1 MIYKYINK
9 TQMNNQFRKEVVD
22 KEEDI
27 QEKEEL
33 EVPKEPVKEG
43 STIAFFRKLLT
54 EGVVSKE
61 SASGMFP
68 FIIFLC
74 FLTMIY
80 IANSH
85 WTMKNIRSIDKLSK
99 EIKELSWE
107 YKSLKADLMFKS
119 KMTEVAKKVDTL
131 GLKELIEPPKKIV
144 VISNEY

>member
-1 MIYKYINK
+1 
-9 TQMNNQFRKEVVD
+9 MNNQFRKVVEEQ
-22 KEEDI
+22 EEDL
-27 QEKEEL
+27 QEQEEL
-33 EVPKEPVKEG
+33 ETPKEPEKEG
-43 STIAFFRKLLT
+43 SVTVFLRKLFT
-54 EGVVSKE
+54 EGVISKE

-74 FLTMIY
+74 FLVMIY

-85 WTMKNIRSIDKLSK
+85 WTMKNIRNIDKLSK

-144 VISNEY
+144 VTSNEH

>member
-1 MIYKYINK
+1 
-9 TQMNNQFRKEVVD
+9 MNNQFRKVV
-22 KEEDI
+22 EER
-27 QEKEEL
+27 EEEL
-33 EVPKEPVKEG
+33 EEQEEFETPKEPEKEG
-43 STIAFFRKLLT
+43 SATLFLRKLFT
-54 EGVVSKE
+54 EGVISKE

-74 FLTMIY
+74 FLVMIY

-85 WTMKNIRSIDKLSK
+85 WTMKNIRNIDKLSK

-144 VISNEY
+144 VTSNEY